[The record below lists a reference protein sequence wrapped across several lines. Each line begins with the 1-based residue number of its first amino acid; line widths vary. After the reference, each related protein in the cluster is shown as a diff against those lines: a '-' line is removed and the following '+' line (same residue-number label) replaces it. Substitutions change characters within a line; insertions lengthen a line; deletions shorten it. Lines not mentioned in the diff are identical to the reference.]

1 MIGRIALLLACLAG
15 PAAAQQPSLA
25 AAAEQ
30 VRAAW
35 LGHDARG
42 VVGRSSGIL
51 LQIPGADPS
60 SPLGR
65 SQAVEL
71 LRRYLR
77 SVVECSVAVKTVR
90 EVELGKGFVELERR
104 YQVVGTSDERRETV
118 FLGFR
123 RAGDSW
129 MLAELRTAP

>member
-1 MIGRIALLLACLAG
+1 VIPRFVLLLAVLAG
-15 PAAAQQPSLA
+15 PAAAQQSLA

-30 VRAAW
+30 VRTAW
-35 LGHDARG
+35 MGHDARG
-42 VVGRSSGIL
+42 VVGQSASIL

-90 EVELGKGFVELERR
+90 EVETGKGFVELERR
-104 YQVVGTSDERRETV
+104 YQVVGTTDERRETV

-129 MLAELRTAP
+129 VLAELRTAP

>member
-1 MIGRIALLLACLAG
+1 VIPRFVLLLACLAG
-15 PAAAQQPSLA
+15 PAAAQQSTLA
-25 AAAEQ
+25 AAADR

-35 LGHDARG
+35 LEHDARG
-42 VVGRSSGIL
+42 VVGQSSSIL
-51 LQIPGADPS
+51 VQLPGADPS
-60 SPLGR
+60 SPVGR
-65 SQAVEL
+65 AQAVEL

-77 SVVECSVAVKTVR
+77 SVVECSVAVRTVR
-90 EVELGKGFVELERR
+90 EVEEGKGFVELERR

-129 MLAELRTAP
+129 VLAELRTAP

>member
-1 MIGRIALLLACLAG
+1 VIRRFVLLLACVAG
-15 PAAAQQPSLA
+15 PAAAQQQALA
-25 AAAEQ
+25 AAADR

-35 LGHDARG
+35 LEHDARA
-42 VVGRSSGIL
+42 VVGQSSSIL
-51 LQIPGADPS
+51 VQLPGADPS
-60 SPLGR
+60 SPVGR
-65 SQAVEL
+65 AQAVEL

-77 SVVECSVAVKTVR
+77 SVVECSVAVRTVR
-90 EVELGKGFVELERR
+90 EVEEGKGFVELERR

-129 MLAELRTAP
+129 VLAELRTAP

>member
-1 MIGRIALLLACLAG
+1 VKRSVAALLLACLAG
-15 PAAAQQPSLA
+15 PAVAQQSLA
-25 AAAEQ
+25 SAADV

-35 LGHDARG
+35 LAHDARG
-42 VVGRSSGIL
+42 VVGQSASIL

-65 SQAVEL
+65 AQAVEL

-77 SVVECSVAVKTVR
+77 SVVECSVTVKAVR
-90 EVELGKGFVELERR
+90 EVEAGKGFVELERR

-129 MLAELRTAP
+129 VLAELRTAP

>member
-1 MIGRIALLLACLAG
+1 MIRRFVLLLACLAG
-15 PAAAQQPSLA
+15 PAAAQQSPLA
-25 AAAEQ
+25 VAADR

-35 LGHDARG
+35 LDHDARG
-42 VVGRSSGIL
+42 VVGQSSSIL
-51 LQIPGADPS
+51 LQLPGADPS
-60 SPLGR
+60 SPVAR
-65 SQAVEL
+65 AQAVEL

-90 EVELGKGFVELERR
+90 EVEDGKGFVELERR

-129 MLAELRTAP
+129 VLAELRTAP